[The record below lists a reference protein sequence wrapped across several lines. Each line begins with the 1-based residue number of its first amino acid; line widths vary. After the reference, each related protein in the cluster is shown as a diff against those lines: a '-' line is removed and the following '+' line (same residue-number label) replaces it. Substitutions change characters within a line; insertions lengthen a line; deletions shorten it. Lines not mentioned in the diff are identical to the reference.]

1 MLAVAAFVWRGGFV
15 YRAMIIGGAMGLA
28 VGILG
33 WMDSGVPRIGF
44 LCFLI
49 IFLVFGIWMPRRMAR
64 LWPTGTKLSGEDRVA
79 VVRITRGGRR
89 VVEPRL
95 AQAVIDYSAGMHAE
109 VAGHRWFRWLV
120 PFVLVV
126 GFGQAIVDA
135 IFGSWGSGVASAIY
149 LVALLLEL
157 FWWPKRRDVL
167 VANGDRAAEFA
178 RLHIE
183 RESIGNSR

>member
-1 MLAVAAFVWRGGFV
+1 
-15 YRAMIIGGAMGLA
+15 MGLF

-33 WMDSGVPRIGF
+33 WMDSGVLPIGL

-49 IFLVFGIWMPRRMAR
+49 ILLVFGIWIPRRMAR
-64 LWPTGTKLSGEDRVA
+64 LWPTGKNLSGEDRVA
-79 VVRITRGGRR
+79 VVCITRSGRR

-95 AQAVIDYSAGMHAE
+95 AQAVIDYGEGMHAE
-109 VAGHRWFRWLV
+109 AAGHRWFRWLV

-157 FWWPKRRDVL
+157 FWWPKRRDML
-167 VANGDRAAEFA
+167 VANGDRAVESA
-178 RLHIE
+178 RLQLPK
-183 RESIGNSR
+183 ESIGS